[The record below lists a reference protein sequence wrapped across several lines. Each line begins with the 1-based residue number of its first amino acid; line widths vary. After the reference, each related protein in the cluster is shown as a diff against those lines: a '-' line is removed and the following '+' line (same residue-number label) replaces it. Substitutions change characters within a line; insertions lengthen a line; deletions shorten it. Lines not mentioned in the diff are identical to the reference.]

1 MIKYIGMKNEIIKVI
16 KDVAAKQNININLTE
31 AALDQPFKDMGVD
44 SINVLGIIV
53 AIEEKVGFRLDDSV
67 LSNIKTINQLI
78 KAFEAKKK

>member
-1 MIKYIGMKNEIIKVI
+1 MRNEIIKII
-16 KDVAAKQNININLTE
+16 KDVANKQNIHLNLSETS
-31 AALDQPFKDMGVD
+31 LDQPFKDMGVD

-53 AIEEKVGFRLDDSV
+53 AIEDKVGFRLDDSV